1 MQKWRYETFTCTCAC
16 SLTAGRCTCSLAAG
30 YRLQDTRISIVVVGT
45 LKSVYIAI
53 MHTPAV
59 FNMYG
64 TGYGLSVC
72 FRVLCLHNKASRVC
86 IRLQPMGQVGRIS
99 CAYIYISHGQCLA
112 TVGPCLTIA
121 ISIMIRLCAIQHV
134 IEQNQT

>member
-1 MQKWRYETFTCTCAC
+1 M
-16 SLTAGRCTCSLAAG
+16 
-30 YRLQDTRISIVVVGT
+30 QDTRISIVVVGT
-45 LKSVYIAI
+45 LKSVYMAI

-99 CAYIYISHGQCLA
+99 CAYIYITQTMPCSCRTMPYNSHKHYDKA
-112 TVGPCLTIA
+112 
-121 ISIMIRLCAIQHV
+121 LCHTARY
-134 IEQNQT
+134 